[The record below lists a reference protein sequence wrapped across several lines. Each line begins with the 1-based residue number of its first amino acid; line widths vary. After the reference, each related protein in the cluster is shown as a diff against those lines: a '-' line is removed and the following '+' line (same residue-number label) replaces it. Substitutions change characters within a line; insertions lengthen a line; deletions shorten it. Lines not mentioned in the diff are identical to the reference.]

1 MRTVLHVDMNNF
13 YASVECLYRP
23 EIRKYPVAVAGDPLN
38 RHGIILAKNMIAK
51 KMGVKTGEAIWEAKQ
66 KAPGLITVPPDFQKY
81 LRFSRLARKI
91 LYDYTDQIEA
101 FGLDENWADVTGSL
115 GLFGSGYDIAEKIR
129 QRVKD
134 ELGVTVSIG
143 VSFNK
148 IFAKLGSDLKKPDA
162 ITMIPADNFQNIVWP
177 LPAGDLL
184 YVG

>member
-1 MRTVLHVDMNNF
+1 MFVLIAVREDENMEKMSRTILHVDMNNF

-23 EIRKYPVAVAGDPLN
+23 EIRNHPVAVAGDPLN

-115 GLFGSGYDIAEKIR
+115 GLFGTGYDIAEEIR

-148 IFAKLGSDLKKPDA
+148 IF
-162 ITMIPADNFQNIVWP
+162 
-177 LPAGDLL
+177 
-184 YVG
+184 